1 MNGTA
6 CVPCLGNAVSISG
19 VCEVCFGNA
28 NADHTACRDCPL
40 NQVAAVNATGCVCAF
55 GQYNRS
61 QMGIVTCTDNEFSED
76 TFDTEPAYAIP
87 RDQVL
92 NDLQCI
98 ECPLC
103 LDCTSS
109 FARLYP
115 GFQQTELALAQ
126 TPTTLV
132 NKSFIRCRPETA
144 HMDGLSTEDG
154 TGYDALEMLCTG
166 GGVLEGV
173 APVPASCRA
182 GHTGTLCRNCEA
194 GYGRSGEDDCQ
205 PCDDDAALVDVT
217 KFVGLLLLIG
227 LCVCLVLIAV
237 SFAIGDVYE
246 VVTDDGAGMG
256 VVSNP
261 LQGSVVDSP
270 KDDPNRPSQF
280 PQVGDQLQQTVS
292 IAAIVRT
299 SKRLLLSSMALA
311 VQPIKILISYGQV
324 VGHVG
329 HVLHF
334 QFPPRWAS
342 VLVAMRPL
350 VANIRGFI
358 NLECAGLSDFYGTWL
373 LEVVAIPLTM
383 LAFLGGCY
391 IYRRQF
397 QGAVIALGKFFSE
410 SFFLLFIIYPF
421 VSNK

>member
-1 MNGTA
+1 M
-6 CVPCLGNAVSISG
+6 
-19 VCEVCFGNA
+19 
-28 NADHTACRDCPL
+28 
-40 NQVAAVNATGCVCAF
+40 
-55 GQYNRS
+55 
-61 QMGIVTCTDNEFSED
+61 
-76 TFDTEPAYAIP
+76 
-87 RDQVL
+87 
-92 NDLQCI
+92 
-98 ECPLC
+98 
-103 LDCTSS
+103 
-109 FARLYP
+109 
-115 GFQQTELALAQ
+115 
-126 TPTTLV
+126 
-132 NKSFIRCRPETA
+132 
-144 HMDGLSTEDG
+144 
-154 TGYDALEMLCTG
+154 
-166 GGVLEGV
+166 
-173 APVPASCRA
+173 
-182 GHTGTLCRNCEA
+182 
-194 GYGRSGEDDCQ
+194 
-205 PCDDDAALVDVT
+205 DVT